1 MVTVF
6 MIVNVLKLQMSL
18 ILMEPSNNLVLLVT
32 MLETTILMES
42 TVESVPNVTLIVL
55 LVTVLFTP
63 TVLNVSHLDTYLLTE
78 FVSLTVQM
86 VPMKIVP
93 LVNVLHVI
101 TLVILVSDKVLTNVM
116 DVLNQDT
123 SNKTTVLTHVP
134 LLLTMVMIPPE
145 PVDLVTTLV
154 ENVPVQVT
162 TNVSGVIPVG
172 IY

>member
-1 MVTVF
+1 
-6 MIVNVLKLQMSL
+6 MSL
-18 ILMEPSNNLVLLVT
+18 ILTEPSNNLVLLVT

-42 TVESVPNVTLIVL
+42 TVESVLNVTLIVL
-55 LVTVLFTP
+55 LVMVHFTP
-63 TVLNVSHLDTYLLTE
+63 TVLNVSQLDTYLLTD

-86 VPMKIVP
+86 VPMKILP
-93 LVNVLHVI
+93 PVNVLHVI
-101 TLVILVSDKVLTNVM
+101 TLVVLVSDLMPTNVM
-116 DVLNQDT
+116 DVVNQDT

-154 ENVPVQVT
+154 ENVPVHLT